1 MERDASH
8 RTFTRVARMR
18 LNIDFAPTR
27 RRASARSLL
36 LFVGALV
43 ALGAASWN
51 TLTVFDETQRKNHD
65 VTMATLS
72 RIPPQPAL
80 SAAQTDAINRAIRQL
95 NLPWERLFA
104 EVEARLD
111 GRTVL
116 LALEPDATNRVLRL
130 HAEAKS
136 AGDMLDFI
144 RALETSTF
152 LDEAILVRHEINEA
166 DRNRP
171 LRFVAEARWPAD

>member
-1 MERDASH
+1 
-8 RTFTRVARMR
+8 MR

-36 LFVGALV
+36 LFAGALV

-51 TLTVFDETQRKNHD
+51 TLTVFDDMRRMSRGLTI
-65 VTMATLS
+65 ATPN
-72 RIPPQPAL
+72 RIPARTAL
-80 SAAQTDAINRAIRQL
+80 SPAQTDTINRAIRQL
-95 NLPWERLFA
+95 NLPWERLFF
-104 EVEARLD
+104 EVESRLN
-111 GRTVL
+111 GRIAL
-116 LALEPDATNRVLRL
+116 LALEPDAANRVLRL

-136 AGDMLDFI
+136 AEDMLDFV